1 MHKKTKKTIIA
12 SSYAATLGIPA
23 VFDRSCF
30 KELLALDDKNGAKEI
45 ILLNR
50 ERVAEVSFP
59 EGKIDIDTAAELEK
73 LTNGA

>member
-1 MHKKTKKTIIA
+1 
-12 SSYAATLGIPA
+12 
-23 VFDRSCF
+23 
-30 KELLALDDKNGAKEI
+30 LLALDDKNGAKEI

-73 LTNGA
+73 LMNGA